1 MMKKKWQL
9 IIPLVLVVITLLG
22 YWFANQND
30 DSEPE
35 SAKVVKGDFE
45 ILVSATGELEALEA
59 TRIMIP
65 EVLTN
70 RSVRIRGL
78 QITDI
83 VKEGTVVKKGD
94 YVATL
99 DPAEV
104 EEKMRSSMDNLELLK
119 NNLENAQIDSS
130 LVLSDARDNIRVSYD
145 KVQDKEIEVEQSVYE
160 SKAVQR
166 QAEINLEAARRQ
178 WEQKKRN
185 YVQLERK
192 HRLHIQ
198 RARELLEEEQQELE
212 TLQQLK
218 RDLYVTAPSDGLV
231 VYAKGNNSQK
241 VRIGSY
247 VSRWEPLIATLPD
260 LSTLQSV
267 VQIQEIEVPKVKPGL
282 PVRITIDAFP
292 EKKFTGVVTRVANVG
307 QEVEGEF
314 FNGFKVE
321 IKVEPDGQQLL
332 PGMTST
338 NHIVV
343 ESIPEALM
351 VPRLAVFSDDEFP
364 FFVYKR
370 EGLSVVK
377 QEIKVD
383 GENDTYY
390 RLVGGLDEG
399 DRVMFHI
406 PDNLDAIKSVPL

>member
-1 MMKKKWQL
+1 MKKKWQL

-22 YWFANQND
+22 YWLANQKNEG
-30 DSEPE
+30 EPE

-65 EVLTN
+65 EVLSD
-70 RSVRIRGL
+70 RSIRIRQL

-104 EEKMRSSMDNLELLK
+104 EEKIRSSMDNLELLK
-119 NNLENAQIDSS
+119 NNLENAKIDSS
-130 LVLSDARDNIRVSYD
+130 LSLSEARDDIRMSYD
-145 KVQDKEIEVEQSVYE
+145 KVQDKEIEMEQSVYE

-166 QAEINLEAARRQ
+166 QAQINLETARRQ

-192 HRLHIQ
+192 HRLHIR
-198 RARELLEEEQQELE
+198 RAQELLEREQKEFE
-212 TLQQLK
+212 VLQQLK
-218 RDLYVTAPSDGLV
+218 RDLYITAPSEGLV
-231 VYAKGNNSQK
+231 VYAKGRNNQK
-241 VRIGSY
+241 IRIGSY
-247 VSRWEPLIATLPD
+247 VSRWEPFIATLPD

-267 VQIQEIEVPKVKPGL
+267 VQIQEIEVPKVKPGQ
-282 PVRITIDAFP
+282 PVRVTIDAFP
-292 EKKFTGVVTRVANVG
+292 EKKFKGVVTRVANVG

-321 IKVEPDGQQLL
+321 IKVEPDGKLLL

-343 ESIPEALM
+343 ESTPDALL

-377 QEIKVD
+377 QEIKVG
-383 GENDTYY
+383 GENDAYY
-390 RLVGGLDEG
+390 RLEEGLDEG
-399 DRVMFHI
+399 DRVMFHR
-406 PDNLDAIKSVPL
+406 PENVDAIKAVPL